1 VAASFPSGS
10 LVLVS
15 KSESVVLAWKED
27 DKDRRR
33 GVPPGT
39 WRWRST
45 RIERVKDAESWFL
58 SSSQGK
64 GAEFRFKADGEP
76 PMQLVAEGKAV
87 FAGSAKKDRGALQLG
102 FDLKDE
108 GGYGISVYR
117 KDRRIEVK
125 WRLLGKDGKEIAAGA
140 MNYG

>member
-1 VAASFPSGS
+1 
-10 LVLVS
+10 VLS
-15 KSESVVLAWKED
+15 WKED
-27 DKDRRR
+27 DGDPRR

-45 RIERVKDAESWFL
+45 RIERAKDGEPWFL
-58 SSSQGK
+58 SSCQGR
-64 GAEFRFKADGEP
+64 GAEIRLEAGGDP
-76 PMQLVAEGKAV
+76 PTRLLAEGKA
-87 FAGSAKKDRGALQLG
+87 FLKASAKRDRGAIQVG

-117 KDRRIEVK
+117 GDRRIEVR
-125 WRLLGKDGKEIAAGA
+125 WRLLGKDGKEISAGT